1 MNDDVVIKLRAD
13 ISELQ
18 RGLNETQKQISG
30 FGNNITSSM
39 KKIAGAI
46 ATGFAVD
53 KIIGFGNQCLDAA
66 ATLQEMENKFNVVF
80 KSTGDSVKQWAK
92 EYGDAIGRSQ
102 TEIMTAVSN
111 QADLMIGMG
120 MTEEVAGDLS
130 KKYTELAYDLA
141 SFNNVNDATALEA
154 VTKAMFGE
162 TEMAKQLG
170 VNLSVATMENSEYV
184 KSLGKKWDALSQ
196 SEKAEAYYQE
206 MIKQSTNAIG
216 DATRSA
222 DSYTNQVKRLESVKT
237 RLYEVIG
244 TQLLPIF
251 TPLVTAYANLISKI
265 SDLIASFFGV
275 YNATGSFTQALQSL
289 GIETSGL
296 SAIWDAFCNAFN
308 ILWVNVLSPVFS
320 ALMEAFYMFGALVME
335 IMPTVQNAFTIAFDG
350 MSLVAEM
357 FGKLFNDVWE
367 SMLKPVFELFMD
379 IVIALSEVFAD
390 VMPKIQTLWESVLS
404 RISDIYTQ
412 LLKPTFEFIFELVQ
426 KLWSTFQN
434 YLPQVQRVF
443 GEAIDVIV
451 AVWEKNL
458 KPAFD
463 NICLFLENV
472 LYPAFDFVFTNC
484 ILPTVESV
492 FDTLISLWDGT
503 LKPAFEGITEFI
515 SGVFTGNWRKAW
527 EGVSKIFSGIWN
539 GLESIAKTPINAII
553 GMMNKLI
560 SGLNTIKLPDWIPG
574 IGGAGINIPKIPKLW
589 RGTNFAKGGMTLV
602 GEQGP
607 ELVNLNR
614 GASVLPAHK
623 TRSVLDGGSLN
634 VNGIGSGP
642 TISIGQLVVREEAD
656 VNRIAEQL
664 YRLQQRNR
672 RKGGIMA

>member
-13 ISELQ
+13 ISDLQ
-18 RGLNETQKQISG
+18 KGLNETQKQLSG
-30 FGNNITSSM
+30 FGNGLTSSM

-53 KIIGFGNQCLDAA
+53 KIIGFGSECLNAA
-66 ATLQEMENKFNVVF
+66 ATLEEMENKFTVVF
-80 KSTGDSVKQWAK
+80 KNTGDSVRQWAK

-130 KKYTELAYDLA
+130 KKYVELAYDLA

-162 TEMAKQLG
+162 TDMAKQLG

-206 MIKQSTNAIG
+206 MVKQSTNAIG

-222 DSYTNQVKRLESVKT
+222 DSYTNQVKRLESVK
-237 RLYEVIG
+237 RGLYEVIG

-251 TPLVTAYANLISKI
+251 TPLVTAYANLISMI
-265 SDLIASFFGV
+265 SDLIASFFGA
-275 YNATGSFTQALQSL
+275 YNETGSFTQALQSL

-320 ALMEAFYMFGALVME
+320 ALMEAFSMFGELVMT
-335 IMPTVQNAFTIAFDG
+335 IMPTVQNAFSVSFDT
-350 MSLVAEM
+350 MTLVAEA
-357 FGKLFNDVWE
+357 FGEIFTDVWDT
-367 SMLKPVFELFMD
+367 MLKPVFELFMD

-390 VMPKIQTLWESVLS
+390 VMPKVQELWELTISA
-404 RISDIYTQ
+404 ISDIYAQ
-412 LLKPTFEFIFELVQ
+412 LLKPTFEFIFNLVK
-426 KLWSTFQN
+426 KLWETFQE
-434 YLPQVQRVF
+434 YLPEVQRIF

-451 AVWEKNL
+451 DVWNNNL

-463 NICLFLENV
+463 SICQFLENV
-472 LYPAFDFVFTNC
+472 LYPAFDTVFNCC
-484 ILPTVESV
+484 ILPVVSSV
-492 FDTLISLWDGT
+492 FDTMISLWDNT
-503 LKPAFEGITEFI
+503 LKPVFQGITEFI
-515 SGVFTGNWRKAW
+515 GGVFTGNWEKVW
-527 EGVSKIFSGIWN
+527 NGVVNIFSGIF
-539 GLESIAKTPINAII
+539 GGIVSVAKAPINTVI
-553 GMMNKLI
+553 GFVNSLINALNKI
-560 SGLNTIKLPDWIPG
+560 QIPDWVPG
-574 IGGAGINIPKIPKLW
+574 IGGKGINIPNVPKLW
-589 RGTNFAKGGMTLV
+589 KGTNFAKGGMTLV

-607 ELVNLNR
+607 ELVNMPR

-623 TRSVLDGGSLN
+623 TRSVVNGDGLN
-634 VNGIGSGP
+634 VNGVGMGSSI
-642 TISIGQLVVREEAD
+642 TIGQLVVREEAD
-656 VNRIAEQL
+656 IYRIAEQL
-664 YRLQQRNR
+664 NRLQQRNR
-672 RKGGIMA
+672 RKGGVL